1 MEIESNFAGGLV
13 SMTRPESET
22 AVFAINAASELTGV
36 PVTTLRSWENNFGV
50 VRPLRTAGGHR
61 LYSQEDIERL
71 RWLKDKI
78 DSGIPASVA
87 HRLLRDE
94 LVRTGG
100 IAQDARRRGGVM
112 ILVAERDPITADLE
126 RYFLESEGYEVR
138 VVLDGRTAVQE
149 AVAMQ
154 PDLIIVDVILPGVN
168 GLQVC
173 RSLKANPATADTPVV
188 VFSVLDVRE
197 RALEAG
203 ADAFLLKPLEQ
214 PVLIG
219 LIRDM
224 VAQRDAGPVR
234 GGT

>member
-1 MEIESNFAGGLV
+1 M
-13 SMTRPESET
+13 MRPESEVG
-22 AVFAINAASELTGV
+22 VFTINAASEMSGV
-36 PVTTLRSWENNFGV
+36 PVTTLRSWEKNFGV
-50 VRPLRTAGGHR
+50 VRPARTAGGHR

-71 RWLKDKI
+71 RWLKAKI
-78 DSGIPASVA
+78 DSGVPASVA
-87 HRLLRDE
+87 HRLLKDE
-94 LVRTGG
+94 LRRVGNM
-100 IAQDARRRGGVM
+100 AHEARRRSAVM
-112 ILVAERDPITADLE
+112 IMVAERDPITADLE

-149 AVAMQ
+149 AEAMQ

-173 RSLKANPATADTPVV
+173 RGLKANPATADIPVV

-197 RALEAG
+197 RALGAG

-214 PVLIG
+214 PVLIE

-224 VAQRDAGPVR
+224 VSRREADPVQE
-234 GGT
+234 GT